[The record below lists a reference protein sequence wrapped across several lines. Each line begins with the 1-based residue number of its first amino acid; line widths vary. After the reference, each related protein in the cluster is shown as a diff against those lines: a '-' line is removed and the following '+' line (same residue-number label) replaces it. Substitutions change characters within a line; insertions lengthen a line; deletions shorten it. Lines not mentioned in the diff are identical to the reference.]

1 MDSNQ
6 SGTISFDEFASWW
19 SRRTVATGGALDEE
33 LIGRMQQQWAEL
45 DTDGSGDLDG
55 SEFEVLMVSLASSDW
70 AETEDHASGRT
81 YFYNRQS
88 KETRWSEPSSD
99 VAVDGFMRAH
109 GLTEPEAG
117 KPARSMPA
125 RPRSSTPPR
134 ASPARAARVSM
145 AKREPPSLDA
155 MRGSQSRPK
164 AQRGAAP
171 ARPRQK
177 SEAVF
182 LDGVDLSELLDG
194 EPTEELIALHQEEGV
209 AVPPESAA
217 EPYDETL
224 RRSLRQHYRSK
235 PTGLPV

>member
-1 MDSNQ
+1 MVGCSS
-6 SGTISFDEFASWW
+6 SGPSLTRTAAAILVRKAPIAHQGSFPAHCFAFL
-19 SRRTVATGGALDEE
+19 GADC
-33 LIGRMQQQWAEL
+33 
-45 DTDGSGDLDG
+45 
-55 SEFEVLMVSLASSDW
+55 SEFEVLMASLASSDW

-182 LDGVDLSELLDG
+182 LDGVDLSEVSAHASRW
-194 EPTEELIALHQEEGV
+194 PRALQ
-209 AVPPESAA
+209 
-217 EPYDETL
+217 T
-224 RRSLRQHYRSK
+224 
-235 PTGLPV
+235 